1 MLAEEE
7 LNEKQAHARA
17 CPISLAQAAFISG
30 ASAADDAS
38 DGASDAHDASPPR
51 W

>member
-1 MLAEEE
+1 MLAEKAAER
-7 LNEKQAHARA
+7 KTGPRWA
-17 CPISLAQAAFISG
+17 CPISPAQAALISG

-38 DGASDAHDASPPR
+38 DGASDAHDASAPR